1 MYLDKYLKERNTKY
15 IFLNFILLPTV
26 VFFNR
31 GIFVFGFYFQSLFL
45 LLTNGFGLQ
54 QGLARLTV
62 ALFPEWRQRRRS
74 VTAQLLLSGMSLIAP
89 SCQKLVFHFLFLRP
103 VCAIYKKRSN
113 SMNANTIYSWDL
125 ISL

>member
-54 QGLARLTV
+54 RGLARHDCPYRL
-62 ALFPEWRQRRRS
+62 RS
-74 VTAQLLLSGMSLIAP
+74 GDSSASGVRWNEP
-89 SCQKLVFHFLFLRP
+89 DC
-103 VCAIYKKRSN
+103 
-113 SMNANTIYSWDL
+113 T
-125 ISL
+125 